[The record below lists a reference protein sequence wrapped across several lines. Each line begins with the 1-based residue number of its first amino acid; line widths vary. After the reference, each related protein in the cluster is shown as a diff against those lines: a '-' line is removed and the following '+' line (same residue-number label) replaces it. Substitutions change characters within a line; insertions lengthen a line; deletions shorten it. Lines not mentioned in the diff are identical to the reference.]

1 MIFLKSTRASAA
13 SDIYLT
19 ICWRIKP
26 DSTLACL
33 YIVINVHSNILTSMS
48 TLPLHVVVW
57 EDWRLIKAAK
67 VARHVRITIISWDY
81 VGNVTI
87 PTQVIKH
94 SHFYPSRRIS
104 QPDCSIHIKLIYI
117 GIHFRITSFRTKL
130 DNYIIKSKSTCTTFS
145 LYLIAFISRQSSQTT
160 TCSGNVD
167 MDVNILLCTLMTITR
182 ASAAS
187 DIYLTIWFFSK
198 VQ

>member
-1 MIFLKSTRASAA
+1 MQNTLSIRYAFCACAQGVLC
-13 SDIYLT
+13 YLE
-19 ICWRIKP
+19 P
-26 DSTLACL
+26 S
-33 YIVINVHSNILTSMS
+33 IVF
-48 TLPLHVVVW
+48 
-57 EDWRLIKAAK
+57 KAK

-167 MDVNILLCTLMTITR
+167 MDVNILLCTLMTIQR
-182 ASAAS
+182 HANVESGFIRQHIVRYMSLAALALVDFRKIIFHRWS
-187 DIYLTIWFFSK
+187 DSGQY
-198 VQ
+198 